1 MAVQDGGSSARS
13 QAEGDVSRKT
23 SALSRLPKLSLPR
36 LSLPSLVDVGR
47 GLADLILPPVA
58 HDSREATAA
67 AGLSPDAW
75 GRVQFLEDPVCD
87 GCGARF
93 EFDGGDFAS
102 DRCAACLTHPYV
114 FGRARAACV
123 YDEASRGLI
132 LKFKHGD
139 QQQFAGLFSRWM
151 SRAASELIAEAD
163 AVAPVPL
170 HRMRLLSRRFNQAAE
185 IARPLARQAGLDYL
199 PDALIRAQPTTSQG
213 GKSLR
218 GRRQNVARAFCV
230 TEAGRRRI
238 KGRRILLVDDVLTT
252 GATAEACAT
261 ALMQAG
267 ARAVDLAVIAR
278 VRTAREIPK

>member
-1 MAVQDGGSSARS
+1 M
-13 QAEGDVSRKT
+13 
-23 SALSRLPKLSLPR
+23 
-36 LSLPSLVDVGR
+36 GR

-75 GRVQFLEDPVCD
+75 SRVQFLEDPVCD
-87 GCGARF
+87 GCGAAS
-93 EFDGGDFAS
+93 EFDGAEFAS
-102 DRCAACLTHPYV
+102 PRCAACLTHPYV
-114 FGRARAACV
+114 FARARAACV

-139 QQQFAGLFSRWM
+139 QQQFAGLFSRWL
-151 SRAASELIAEAD
+151 SRAAAGLIEEAD

-185 IARPLARQAGLDYL
+185 IARPLARQADLDYL
-199 PDALIRAQPTTSQG
+199 PDALVRARPTASQG
-213 GKSLR
+213 GKSQR
-218 GRRQNVARAFCV
+218 GRRLNVARAFSV

-238 KGRRILLVDDVLTT
+238 KGRRVLLIDDVLTT
-252 GATAEACAT
+252 GATAEACAR
-261 ALMQAG
+261 ALLDAG

-278 VRTAREIPK
+278 VRTARELPK